1 MLLLASKPAQ
11 NMLEIMQAKKR
22 KKPLRCDLLFSVVFA
37 CITVAA
43 ARPMGVPHPQAT
55 GHRAQAHAISLL
67 ARENLPST
75 LRESRPV
82 YLRSIKPFLRT
93 GVYIVF
99 HDLVVVTAV
108 IAVRFRVAVQ

>member
-1 MLLLASKPAQ
+1 MHNCCSG
-11 NMLEIMQAKKR
+11 
-22 KKPLRCDLLFSVVFA
+22 
-37 CITVAA
+37 AA
-43 ARPMGVPHPQAT
+43 DGCPTPT